1 MIESLHTV
9 LTTVPLCKDNLSTS
23 KTFQVKLQCLLLET
37 EGSEKFRLDNQPLFR
52 NKPYPSR
59 SFLIYH
65 LGVCEAQPKIF

>member
-9 LTTVPLCKDNLSTS
+9 LTTVPLYKDDLSVS
-23 KTFQVKLQCLLLET
+23 KTFQVKLQCLLLEY

-65 LGVCEAQPKIF
+65 LDVCEAQPKIF

>member
-37 EGSEKFRLDNQPLFR
+37 EGSEKF
-52 NKPYPSR
+52 
-59 SFLIYH
+59 
-65 LGVCEAQPKIF
+65 